1 MNGARPGWRANRGAT
16 LIVLLVG
23 AAVGLLV
30 IAATVQALARQ
41 IAEERRLQLEAQ
53 LQQDLRHAAD
63 LVVRELRRAG
73 HWGAAA
79 QSLTGAANPFD
90 SLAGSA
96 TATTF
101 AISRSAAE
109 GAAPASADLAG
120 FRLRNGVVEMLAG
133 GAGWQALTDAAALQV
148 TRFELTVR
156 SQPQALPCAQ
166 ACAAGDATCPPQLW
180 QRQAELRLGA
190 RALHDARVQR
200 EFTTAVHLRNPVLTG
215 RCPA

>member
-1 MNGARPGWRANRGAT
+1 MSGARPGWRAHRGAT
-16 LIVLLVG
+16 LVALLVG

-41 IAEERRLQLEAQ
+41 IAEERRLQLETQ

-73 HWGAAA
+73 HWGGAA
-79 QSLTGAANPFD
+79 QTLTGTANPFD
-90 SLAGSA
+90 GLASGS
-96 TATTF
+96 ATTF
-101 AISRSAAE
+101 AVSRSAAE
-109 GAAPASADLAG
+109 GTAPASADLAG

-200 EFTTAVHLRNPVLTG
+200 ELTTAVQLRNPVLTG